1 MKWEVGLLSP
11 ERYGYDFIPPE
22 HLPPGKD
29 EYWIRNAQ
37 AAGGKAGAGS
47 WRPLRAAEIE
57 ALEKNGNRAAAWDHF
72 LVTDPFDPAL
82 IRNSSFYGLV
92 RLGALE
98 HKILNHHDFCIPAG
112 IQNSRIVS
120 CDIGTNVA
128 IQDCSLISHY
138 IIFSRCILSRI
149 DELVTT
155 NHAKFGNGI
164 IKDGETGDLRVW
176 IDVMNEAGGRSI
188 LPFAGMISADAF
200 LWAAYRDDGELLER
214 LVDITQKTCGTIGGA
229 FPDPEEYGPG
239 RRGYYGV
246 VGSGTVIKS
255 CRIIKDTAVGEGAY
269 IKGAN
274 KLKNLTVLSSQE
286 ESTQIGEGV
295 ELVNGIIGYG
305 SHVFYGAKAVR
316 FVLGN
321 QCNLKYGARL
331 IHSVLGDNS
340 TVSCCEILNNLVFP
354 VHEQHHNNSFLIA
367 SLLEGMSNM
376 AAGAT
381 VGSNHNSRSN
391 DGEIRAGRG
400 FWPGL
405 SVTLK
410 HSSRF
415 ASFCLIVKGD
425 YPYELNIPLP
435 FSLVTN
441 NVRMDR
447 LELMPAYF
455 WMYNLY
461 ALERNSWKTRTR
473 DRRKNRVQRI
483 EAEYLAPDTAEE
495 ILGALD
501 LMRGWMD
508 AAGAGAEREETAFQ
522 TCPAP
527 GDPEEDPEYDYS
539 SPDEDVLLSRG
550 LERHK
555 RPQVI
560 LKPRRALSAYREM
573 LFYYGMKSLVEYLS
587 GGAAGGAADGAAA
600 GAADGDP
607 EGIRFCADLAAALE
621 AGDGEWKAAARDGRV
636 KDWVNLGGQI
646 VPAYRVDRLRKDI
659 REGRLNSWEDI
670 HRRYAAMAAAYG
682 EDRARHAWSVLALV
696 CGKTG
701 KTHPLAEEGALNAAL
716 EKTVKIAGWVR
727 DQVFA
732 SRAKDFHDP
741 FRKIT
746 YRNQREMEQVIGRA
760 EDNFFVRVAEEKYRD
775 LTSRVEQIRRR
786 FFPAASPAPQ
796 NRNNRP
802 G

>member
-1 MKWEVGLLSP
+1 MKWEVELLPP

-37 AAGGKAGAGS
+37 TAAGEPGAGS
-47 WRPLRAAEIE
+47 WRPLRAAEINT
-57 ALEKNGNRAAAWDHF
+57 LKKNGNRAAAWDRF

-98 HKILNHHDFCIPAG
+98 HTILNHHDFCIPTG
-112 IQNSRIVS
+112 IQNSRIIS
-120 CDIGTNVA
+120 CDIGSNVA

-164 IKDGETGDLRVW
+164 IKDGETEDVRVW

-188 LPFAGMISADAF
+188 LPFADMTSADAF
-200 LWAAYRDDGELLER
+200 LWAAYRDDEKLLKK
-214 LVDITQKTCGTIGGA
+214 LVDITQKTCGTTGGIRL
-229 FPDPEEYGPG
+229 DPEEYGAR

-246 VGSGTVIKS
+246 VGPGTVIKS

-274 KLKNLTVLSSQE
+274 KLKNLTVLSSAE

-316 FVLGN
+316 FVLGRN
-321 QCNLKYGARL
+321 ANLKYGARL

-473 DRRKNRVQRI
+473 DRRKIRVQHI
-483 EAEYLAPDTAEE
+483 ETDYLAPDTAEE
-495 ILGALD
+495 IITALT
-501 LMRGWMD
+501 LMESWMNE
-508 AAGAGAEREETAFQ
+508 AGMHTEDRCFEASSPSPET
-522 TCPAP
+522 
-527 GDPEEDPEYDYS
+527 EDPEYEYT
-539 SPDEDVLLSRG
+539 PVAEEELSAPS
-550 LERHK
+550 LERH
-555 RPQVI
+555 RRGAVI
-560 LKPRRALSAYREM
+560 IKPRQARAAYREM
-573 LFYYGMKSLVEYLS
+573 LRFYAMKTITGYLEARPALNFS
-587 GGAAGGAADGAAA
+587 RLTEKFAPGGATA
-600 GAADGDP
+600 
-607 EGIRFCADLAAALE
+607 E
-621 AGDGEWKAAARDGRV
+621 RV
-636 KDWVNLGGQI
+636 DQWVNLGGQI
-646 VPAYRVDRLRKDI
+646 APAFRVDALRQAIREGTAATWETIHGAYRVMQ
-659 REGRLNSWEDI
+659 EYYPEDK
-670 HRRYAAMAAAYG
+670 AA
-682 EDRARHAWSVLALV
+682 HAWSVLLWLRRGESPEV
-696 CGKTG
+696 PPEILDL
-701 KTHPLAEEGALNAAL
+701 HSFQEELRRVL
-716 EKTVKIAGWVR
+716 KIQRWVTE
-727 DQVFA
+727 QVYV
-732 SRAKDFHDP
+732 SRAKDFYDP
-741 FRKIT
+741 FRAIT
-746 YRNQREMEQVIGRA
+746 YRNKKEMEQVAGKA
-760 EDNFFVRVAEEKYRD
+760 EENFFITYSREQLKHFEETVKTVAGQIVRE
-775 LTSRVEQIRRR
+775 
-786 FFPAASPAPQ
+786 
-796 NRNNRP
+796 
-802 G
+802 